1 MDCVSTEVVGPSPTE
16 AQILKTMKHESKN
29 SVLAVGQCY
38 DALHIRSIC
47 RRGTLLVVRDLHLYR
62 HTVCIVDTCNK
73 PKVLGRSQTERIT
86 MSETVF
92 MWAQ

>member
-16 AQILKTMKHESKN
+16 AQIFKTMKHESKN
-29 SVLAVGQCY
+29 SVLAVGQRY

-47 RRGTLLVVRDLHLYR
+47 RRGTCLVVRDLYLYR
-62 HTVCIVDTCNK
+62 HIVCVVDTRNK
-73 PKVLGRSQTERIT
+73 SKILGRSQIERIT